1 MTIATTHSQI
11 FEMDGRHHLTV
22 VGDSIDVFLTRTEAG
37 SQRRFHLCTLRQN
50 DVFPSFDSATLE
62 SWKLIG
68 VPYKGATLQPLET
81 SEALP
86 PARLVA
92 SLESLGH
99 GLLEATESLTGLP
112 LPTDE
117 TVTLTATETYQLNFP
132 ALISFQQP
140 VQVAIDHVRL
150 TIPAPGGVLST
161 PSHLSFSVSDEVQA
175 VITPLTATAIA
186 DAHHSVEEALSALS
200 LFAGMVI
207 SHRLGLIARDDAT
220 LVQRMSHLA
229 EDTRKNHTRSRLQ
242 LFRTTELNKGLFDHI
257 ERNQP
262 NLSWALALVGRVQ
275 NIAFTVPPDASS
287 AASDNA
293 LIDHVCSSS
302 GTRFRE
308 VALKGEWWKH
318 DNGVL
323 LVRYGE
329 QGPWAVVKPGFLGGN
344 SLYLQ
349 DQDHPTPVDE
359 ALATKLHSFGFTFYP
374 PLPSR
379 PIKMKDVLKLGVH
392 GNWGMLLAIIGVSM
406 MTGLLGLISPRAM
419 GYLVDT
425 VLPAADVGN
434 LWLLAGLLII
444 VGVASTAIGIYS
456 STLVVRLESKVGNV
470 VQSAVWDRVLRLPL
484 TFLRQYSTGDLAQRI
499 GSINQIRH
507 QLSVPTM
514 QALLGGIFS
523 IFNFFI
529 LFAYSVKLALVA
541 LVLAVFTG
549 IVSTVLGI
557 FKLQSDRKLNSIS
570 AEISNFE
577 FQTLLGISRVR
588 VSSAETRFFGRWAQ
602 LFKDYRQFTY
612 RSEFILNIEH
622 TYFQVFPLITTGL
635 FMFFMSQELV
645 QQAGPTISAGQYV
658 AFTAAFGV
666 FFGGMT
672 HVVETLLSL
681 IRLVP
686 TYQSAKPILDAMP
699 ESTDSAA
706 NPGQLRGDISV
717 SNVSFKYG
725 DGPLILDDVNL
736 HIKPG
741 EYVALVGPSGSGKS
755 TLFRLLLGF
764 ERPLSGSINYDGQD
778 LSILNM
784 GLLRRQL
791 GVVLQNGKL
800 IAADI
805 YENIV
810 GSARLPLERAMEAAR
825 MVGLDADLA
834 KMPMGI
840 HTVISDGS
848 STLSGGQRQRILIA
862 RAIVNRPKVLYFD
875 EATSALDNVTQAVVT
890 TSLDRMSVTRVVI
903 AHRLSTIVNADR
915 IIVLAGGKI
924 VQEGTY
930 QELNAQ
936 PGLFKDMVDRQEA

>member
-1 MTIATTHSQI
+1 MTIDIAHSQT
-11 FEMDGRHHLTV
+11 FEIDGQHDVTV
-22 VGDSIDVFLTRTEAG
+22 VGDSIDVFLTRINTD
-37 SQRRFHLCTLRQN
+37 SQRRFHLCTLRDQ
-50 DVFPSFDSATLE
+50 DVFPAFDANSLE
-62 SWKLIG
+62 QWQLIG
-68 VPYKGATLQPLET
+68 VPYKGARLQPLDT
-81 SEALP
+81 ATALSS
-86 PARLVA
+86 ARLVS
-92 SLESLGH
+92 SLEALGKA
-99 GLLEATESLTGLP
+99 LLQETESLTGLP
-112 LPTDE
+112 VQTND
-117 TVTLTATETYQLNFP
+117 TVILAPTETYQLNFP
-132 ALISFQQP
+132 ALLAFAASAE
-140 VQVAIDHVRL
+140 VAVDDVRL
-150 TIPAPGGVLST
+150 AIPAPGGSLSL
-161 PSHLSFSVSDEVQA
+161 PSHLTFAVSEEVP
-175 VITPLTATAIA
+175 VVVTPLAAVDTTDVTH
-186 DAHHSVEEALSALS
+186 DARAALSR
-200 LFAGMVI
+200 FAGMVI
-207 SHRLGLIARDDAT
+207 SHRVGQISRDEAA
-220 LVQRMSHLA
+220 LVHRMSRVA
-229 EDTRKNHTRSRLQ
+229 EQNRSHHTRSRLQ
-242 LFRTTELNKGLFDHI
+242 LFRTTELRKGQFDDIDRH
-257 ERNQP
+257 QP
-262 NLSWALALVGRVQ
+262 NLAWALAMLGRVQ
-275 NIAFTVPPDASS
+275 NIVFTVPADVSTAG
-287 AASDNA
+287 SDNA

-308 VALKGEWWKH
+308 VALKGDWWKH

-323 LVRYGE
+323 LVRSGE

-344 SLYLQ
+344 RLYLQ
-349 DQDHPTPVDE
+349 DQEHPIEVDE
-359 ALATKLHSFGFTFYP
+359 RAATQLHSFAFSFYP

-379 PIKMKDVLKLGVH
+379 PIQMKDVLKLGLH
-392 GNWGMLLAIIGVSM
+392 GNWSMLLAIIGVSM
-406 MTGLLGLISPRAM
+406 LTGLLGLISPRAM

-434 LWLLAGLLII
+434 LWLLAGLLVL

-456 STLVVRLESKVGNV
+456 STLIVRMESKIGNV

-499 GSINQIRH
+499 SSINQIRH

-529 LFAYSVKLALVA
+529 LFAYSLKLAIVA

-549 IVSTVLGI
+549 IVSAVLGM
-557 FKLQSDRKLNSIS
+557 FKLQSDRKLIRIT
-570 AEISNFE
+570 ADISNFE

-588 VSSAETRFFGRWAQ
+588 VSSAETRFFGRWVQ
-602 LFKDYRQFTY
+602 LFKSYRQFTY
-612 RSEFILNIEH
+612 RGEFILNIEH
-622 TYFQVFPLITTGL
+622 TYFQVFPLIATGL

-645 QQAGPTISAGQYV
+645 QKSGSTITAGQYV

-681 IRLVP
+681 IRLIP
-686 TYQSAKPILDAMP
+686 IYQSAKPILDAIP
-699 ESTDSAA
+699 ESSESAA

-725 DGPLILDDVNL
+725 DGPLILDDVSL

-764 ERPLSGSINYDGQD
+764 ERPLSGSVNYDGQD
-778 LSILNM
+778 LSTLNM

-825 MVGLDADLA
+825 MVGLDGDLA

-890 TSLDRMSVTRVVI
+890 SSLDRMSATRVVI
-903 AHRLSTIVNADR
+903 AHRLSTIINADR
-915 IIVLAGGKI
+915 IIVLAGGKV

-930 QELNAQ
+930 QSLSTQ
-936 PGLFKDMVDRQEA
+936 PGIFKDMVDRQEA